1 VAVVTV
7 LGVGEVLAAVLLLH
21 RVCVSVDGVGL
32 YLLSATA
39 LQILMNVRQLVPA
52 SRTRLISRLRCAR
65 WVEDVVGVPLFSVI
79 F

>member
-1 VAVVTV
+1 MAVVTV

-39 LQILMNVRQLVPA
+39 LQILMNVRQLAPP
-52 SRTRLISRLRCAR
+52 SRTRQISRLRCAR
-65 WVEDVVGVPLFSVI
+65 WVEDVMGVPPLSDI